1 MNLTILQSYLSYRD
15 DWIYYLLYWNRK
27 IELLE
32 AFLNLHKSSEYA
44 SNTMYILDLSTMVV
58 ELICEQKG

>member
-1 MNLTILQSYLSYRD
+1 MIKDEFNNFACLICHIVTIEYI
-15 DWIYYLLYWNRK
+15 IYYIEIEK
-27 IELLE
+27 IGLLE

-58 ELICEQKG
+58 